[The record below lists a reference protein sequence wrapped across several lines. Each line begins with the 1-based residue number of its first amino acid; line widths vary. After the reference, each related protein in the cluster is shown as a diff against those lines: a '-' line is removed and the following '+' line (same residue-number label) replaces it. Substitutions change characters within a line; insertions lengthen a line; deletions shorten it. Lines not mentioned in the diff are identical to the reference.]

1 MPLPAAKDAN
11 TGESY
16 DIYLQDG
23 NTYDSQ
29 GNPVSVIRTPDT
41 VITPNTYNQQLASK
55 SYETKEKGLE
65 TVYPEFDLITGAG
78 LAKDVGLFGLSK
90 LGNKWAKNKLLD
102 SSVKN
107 ITKNLGNSTE
117 GFQEIP
123 LEDGFVYRTF
133 TPSHGGFVKNNRVY
147 NRNYGIGDVKVQNG
161 KYYSVRQAHFNN
173 PDKLWWDK
181 FGHNRGQVVQVT
193 KESNTQSLQDA
204 ANNGFSLNW
213 GFFGKGYK
221 LSDPIET
228 DKVITY
234 RKDPISGTMIP
245 SMPGKIVTNKQL
257 PSEIFQATEDNP
269 IMQLSYYKP
278 TRKAWSTGKAEG
290 NEATSYFFKQQ
301 PNQRFE
307 LVKDVGP
314 NNYSVHFKTD
324 RNGLNY
330 GNKMQLFAKVADEVP
345 EGANLSTW
353 GSVSKGGI
361 HGINRFGKDF
371 GFIRNGTRQLTM
383 KGTKEPVEVGVF
395 QKPLNHHLQGDDA
408 VKMFKEYGGT
418 PIPEGSL
425 NGDQLRK
432 YVMEA
437 RERYGL
443 MDNPN
448 ISDEEIAQA
457 LYKHTNELGK
467 GSAAINSQGEPQ
479 LLFRGDTKP
488 YTKLK
493 VNHNQIG
500 KSDTEDNV
508 LGTMFLDRTGIGE
521 GWGPDRYMYLAN
533 QDNEVM
539 APYRDGIE
547 TASFTT
553 LQPKFK
559 PDYIT
564 PVEGK
569 GFVGNFDISYPYYK
583 YDRRYGV
590 ISGGKISSEAFADG
604 YTNQLN
610 GFVVRTPHERDITNE
625 VYTNGMYRT
634 PKAGEEFQW
643 RVPHTTDISSAPR
656 ETRILQNKAIIK
668 DAQQKN
674 QGLLRS
680 KAGSPYRDEHDKY
693 DYLVVPDFN
702 VRNVKHILPYDLRI
716 PRNWS
721 DPNIFRIAAPIGMS
735 LPFLNNSQK

>member
-1 MPLPAAKDAN
+1 MKWIPKYQSGNKIKYASAAKDAN

-41 VITPNTYNQQLASK
+41 IITPNTYNQQLASK
-55 SYETKEKGLE
+55 SYGTKERGLE

-78 LAKDVGLFGLSK
+78 LAKDVGLFSLSK

-107 ITKNLGNSTE
+107 ITKNLGNPTE
-117 GFQEIP
+117 GFQEVP

-193 KESNTQSLQDA
+193 NEANTQTLQDA
-204 ANNGFSLNW
+204 AKNGFNLDW
-213 GFFGKGYK
+213 GAFNKGYK

-234 RKDPISGTMIP
+234 RRDPISDTMIP

-307 LVKDVGP
+307 LVKDVEP

-353 GSVSKGGI
+353 GSISKGGI

-371 GFIRNGTRQLTM
+371 GFIQNGTRQLTM
-383 KGTKEPVEVGVF
+383 KETKEPVEVGIF
-395 QKPLNHHLQGDDA
+395 QKPKLDQGMVRLYRASGTNGRFTPSPDGTAKYTGMWFTDNPRKTLIYASNTRRRAIKEGVDNPIELQYIDIPKTQLNQYKASNIIGNDPN
-408 VKMFKEYGGT
+408 VEYEINEDFLIPLNMKRNRIPLKGITGNMLRDSRLT
-418 PIPEGSL
+418 IPEL
-425 NGDQLRK
+425 
-432 YVMEA
+432 
-437 RERYGL
+437 
-443 MDNPN
+443 
-448 ISDEEIAQA
+448 
-457 LYKHTNELGK
+457 
-467 GSAAINSQGEPQ
+467 
-479 LLFRGDTKP
+479 
-488 YTKLK
+488 
-493 VNHNQIG
+493 
-500 KSDTEDNV
+500 
-508 LGTMFLDRTGIGE
+508 
-521 GWGPDRYMYLAN
+521 
-533 QDNEVM
+533 
-539 APYRDGIE
+539 
-547 TASFTT
+547 
-553 LQPKFK
+553 
-559 PDYIT
+559 
-564 PVEGK
+564 
-569 GFVGNFDISYPYYK
+569 
-583 YDRRYGV
+583 
-590 ISGGKISSEAFADG
+590 
-604 YTNQLN
+604 
-610 GFVVRTPHERDITNE
+610 
-625 VYTNGMYRT
+625 
-634 PKAGEEFQW
+634 
-643 RVPHTTDISSAPR
+643 
-656 ETRILQNKAIIK
+656 
-668 DAQQKN
+668 
-674 QGLLRS
+674 
-680 KAGSPYRDEHDKY
+680 
-693 DYLVVPDFN
+693 
-702 VRNVKHILPYDLRI
+702 
-716 PRNWS
+716 

>member
-1 MPLPAAKDAN
+1 MKWIPKYQKAGKLNFKITGLPWQQSKQDQEIVRNAQSIGTLNSTNLKRRLQPAAKNLKTKYNNLSTKERIALAKRGMPHSEIVTVRD
-11 TGESY
+11 
-16 DIYLQDG
+16 QQG
-23 NTYDSQ
+23 NTKTSTNPQAGAMPGADPVGEFVVGTTVGNLGLGLGKIALSKIGQNAVSHWARNSLLNETAGNLTKNMSQ
-29 GNPVSVIRTPDT
+29 G
-41 VITPNTYNQQLASK
+41 ITNNLAA
-55 SYETKEKGLE
+55 KEY
-65 TVYPEFDLITGAG
+65 TTG
-78 LAKDVGLFGLSK
+78 
-90 LGNKWAKNKLLD
+90 
-102 SSVKN
+102 
-107 ITKNLGNSTE
+107 
-117 GFQEIP
+117 
-123 LEDGFVYRTF
+123 
-133 TPSHGGFVKNNRVY
+133 
-147 NRNYGIGDVKVQNG
+147 
-161 KYYSVRQAHFNN
+161 
-173 PDKLWWDK
+173 
-181 FGHNRGQVVQVT
+181 
-193 KESNTQSLQDA
+193 
-204 ANNGFSLNW
+204 
-213 GFFGKGYK
+213 
-221 LSDPIET
+221 
-228 DKVITY
+228 
-234 RKDPISGTMIP
+234 
-245 SMPGKIVTNKQL
+245 
-257 PSEIFQATEDNP
+257 DNP

-278 TRKAWSTGKAEG
+278 TRKSWSTGKAEG

-307 LVKDVGP
+307 LVKDVEP

-324 RNGLNY
+324 RNGLSY
-330 GNKMQLFAKVADEVP
+330 GNKMQLFAKVADEIP

-353 GSVSKGGI
+353 GSISKGGI

-371 GFIRNGTRQLTM
+371 GFIQNGSRQLTM

-395 QKPLNHHLQGDDA
+395 QKPLNHHLQGEDA

-418 PIPEGSL
+418 SIPEGSL

-432 YVMEA
+432 YVIEA

-443 MDNPN
+443 IDNSN

-479 LLFRGDTKP
+479 LLFRGDTKA
-488 YTKLK
+488 YTQLK
-493 VNHNQIG
+493 NHNQID

-521 GWGPDRYMYLAN
+521 GFGPDRYMYLVN

-539 APYRDGIE
+539 APYRNGIE

-569 GFVGNFDISYPYYK
+569 GFVGDFDISYPYYK
-583 YDRRYGV
+583 YDRRYKV
-590 ISGGKISSEAFADG
+590 ISGGKISSEAFANG

-610 GFVVRTPHERDITNE
+610 GFVARTPHERDITNE
-625 VYTNGMYRT
+625 VYTSGMYRT
-634 PKAGEEFQW
+634 PKVGEEFQW

-702 VRNVKHILPYDLRI
+702 ARNVKHILPYDLRI

-721 DPNIFRIAAPIGMS
+721 DPNIFRIAAPVGMS

>member
-1 MPLPAAKDAN
+1 MKWIPKYQSGNKTKYASAAKDAN
-11 TGESY
+11 IGESY

-41 VITPNTYNQQLASK
+41 IITPNTYNQQLASK
-55 SYETKEKGLE
+55 SYGTKEKGLE

-107 ITKNLGNSTE
+107 ITKNLGNPTE
-117 GFQEIP
+117 GFQEVP

-133 TPSHGGFVKNNRVY
+133 TPSHGGFVKNNKVY
-147 NRNYGIGDVKVQNG
+147 NRNYGVGDVEVQNG
-161 KYYSVRQAHFNN
+161 KYYSVRKWVRPDN

-193 KESNTQSLQDA
+193 KESNTQTLQDA
-204 ANNGFSLNW
+204 ANNGFNL
-213 GFFGKGYK
+213 GYGYYTKGYR
-221 LSDPIET
+221 LSDPIEIN
-228 DKVITY
+228 KVINY
-234 RKDPISGTMIP
+234 KLDPITNTMVP
-245 SMPGKIVTNKQL
+245 SMPGKIINNKQT
-257 PSEIFQATEDNP
+257 PSEILSTP
-269 IMQLSYYKP
+269 I
-278 TRKAWSTGKAEG
+278 A
-290 NEATSYFFKQQ
+290 
-301 PNQRFE
+301 
-307 LVKDVGP
+307 
-314 NNYSVHFKTD
+314 NNYSYLKNTYTGFK
-324 RNGLNY
+324 
-330 GNKMQLFAKVADEVP
+330 
-345 EGANLSTW
+345 
-353 GSVSKGGI
+353 GI
-361 HGINRFGKDF
+361 
-371 GFIRNGTRQLTM
+371 
-383 KGTKEPVEVGVF
+383 
-395 QKPLNHHLQGDDA
+395 KPKLNHHLQGDDA

-443 MDNPN
+443 IDNPN

-493 VNHNQIG
+493 VNHEQIG

-533 QDNEVM
+533 QDNKVM
-539 APYRDGIE
+539 APYRNGIE
-547 TASFTT
+547 TESFNT

-559 PDYIT
+559 PDYII
-564 PVEGK
+564 PLEEK
-569 GFVGNFDISYPYYK
+569 GSVADLDISYPYYK
-583 YDRRYGV
+583 YNNRYGV

-610 GFVVRTPHERDITNE
+610 GFVVRTPNERDITNE
-625 VYTNGMYRT
+625 VYTNGMGRL
-634 PKAGEEFQW
+634 PKVGEEFQW
-643 RVPHTTDISSAPR
+643 RVPHSTDISSAPR
-656 ETRILQNKAIIK
+656 ETRILQNKAVVK

-702 VRNVKHILPYDLRI
+702 ARNVKHILPYDLRI

-721 DPNIFRIAAPIGMS
+721 DPNIFRVAAPIGMS